1 MIPFDKNM
9 MLGRIHATIADMNGI
24 NLRDRMVDDFYLADD
39 DTEWLF
45 SELQK
50 KEAAG
55 SPIRIDT
62 ESISDYEFLAQDLS
76 VPPQNREDDGC
87 GGADLKAL
95 KKRTEENFQQCLPLL
110 KSQID
115 VMCAGCYRRRTIVAT
130 SEGIRCACLSE
141 SFFLKHLATQQCSLK
156 SIR

>member
-1 MIPFDKNM
+1 MIPFDRDDILEKNRET
-9 MLGRIHATIADMNGI
+9 LAEMNGI
-24 NLRDRMVDDFYLADD
+24 DYRHTDGADA
-39 DTEWLF
+39 EWLMR
-45 SELQK
+45 ELKK

-76 VPPQNREDDGC
+76 LPPQNREDDGR